1 MEVKIKTARIDQKST
16 FFYFFVFFFSKNSRC
31 RETKNIKF
39 WKETAFF
46 GSSVDH
52 FSNKPCYECFSIILK
67 VAGRIFLRINFF
79 IDTTQPT
86 FQPRINVVSR
96 FRITLEITLIRR
108 WKWKKI
114 RNRIFIVAQHSNNVG
129 VKRWNNVKSTMHIV
143 DATVSQNC
151 TTLFQRCFNDDLTLS
166 QRCFKMASTSFKAIL
181 KPIWLMKSID
191 MQKDR

>member
-1 MEVKIKTARIDQKST
+1 MFINNINGIINKNLSLFFFPSDIKLTWKSKQKQREFT
-16 FFYFFVFFFSKNSRC
+16 KNQHFFISLFFFSKNSRF

-86 FQPRINVVSR
+86 FQTRINVVST
-96 FRITLEITLIRR
+96 FQITLEITLIRR
-108 WKWKKI
+108 WK
-114 RNRIFIVAQHSNNVG
+114 
-129 VKRWNNVKSTMHIV
+129 
-143 DATVSQNC
+143 
-151 TTLFQRCFNDDLTLS
+151 
-166 QRCFKMASTSFKAIL
+166 
-181 KPIWLMKSID
+181 
-191 MQKDR
+191 